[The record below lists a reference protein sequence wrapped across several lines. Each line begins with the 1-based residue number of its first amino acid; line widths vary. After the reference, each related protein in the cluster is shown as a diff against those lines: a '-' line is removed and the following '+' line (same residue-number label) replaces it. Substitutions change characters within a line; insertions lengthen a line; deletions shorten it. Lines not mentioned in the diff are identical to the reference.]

1 MKMLLISL
9 LSLAAVNVFG
19 ASRYLDSERL
29 YQCGGSVELR
39 EAGNGDL
46 ALKFEGGIDKSY
58 CSGLRFVDVTSG
70 RVIKSYPFQG
80 SSYTLSKRMESEL
93 GKDCAVEFQ
102 LTNGRGRV
110 IERKQI
116 VLGWWSCLVSRP
128 SQPSYPSY
136 PSYGRTTYEWSN
148 NNNCK
153 IMVDGV
159 YTGRNTPEHQEYLCG
174 ARPGRVTYEWS
185 NKGNCKIMING
196 QYSGQ
201 NTPKHEEYKCRR

>member
-93 GKDCAVEFQ
+93 GRDCAVEFQ